1 MKNLIPSSLRQESV
15 ENSNFDQI
23 KKISFWNFFNNSL
36 LFLGYSTSFHKN
48 PLISLPYRSP
58 EEAFRLLKGRK
69 ISQ

>member
-48 PLISLPYRSP
+48 PLIS
-58 EEAFRLLKGRK
+58 
-69 ISQ
+69 